1 MAKISL
7 RTWPERHKSPAF
19 WVVTFFGSGLLKP
32 APGTWGSL
40 AALIAGYG
48 LLIAGTGPVLMT
60 VLVAALTLVS
70 AWLIDGI
77 ERKVG
82 IHDAPEIVI
91 DEVAGLWLTLLPLAP
106 SNYSPLSLA
115 AAFLLFR
122 LFDILKPW
130 PICWLDTHVKG
141 GLGVI
146 VDDLVAGLFA
156 AAILWFLM
164 GAGLIA

>member
-48 LLIAGTGPVLMT
+48 LLVAGTGPVLMT

-70 AWLIDGI
+70 AKLIDGI
-77 ERKVG
+77 EAKTR

-91 DEVAGLWLTLLPLAP
+91 DEVAGLWLALLPLTHQP
-106 SNYSPLSLA
+106 PHILPLI

-122 LFDILKPW
+122 VFDILKPW

-156 AAILWFLM
+156 AGILWFLM